1 MVKERNK
8 VSFQI
13 RKTCKLNELN
23 ISNTG
28 ERVLLSITNQRALQV
43 ESLGVLTQQHHILLQ
58 VVQAAVF
65 VAADPLLMHGERNNR
80 QQSDMQDLISWN
92 LKKEIYIY
100 IFKKTI
106 DEVIFD
112 PHLDLSEVHWFA
124 DELIILGKLF
134 ARWELDEDFAQLSAI
149 SAKTRRQVS

>member
-1 MVKERNK
+1 
-8 VSFQI
+8 
-13 RKTCKLNELN
+13 
-23 ISNTG
+23 
-28 ERVLLSITNQRALQV
+28 
-43 ESLGVLTQQHHILLQ
+43 
-58 VVQAAVF
+58 
-65 VAADPLLMHGERNNR
+65 MHGERNNR

-92 LKKEIYIY
+92 LKKKYIY
-100 IFKKTI
+100 IKKKKKKNI

-124 DELIILGKLF
+124 DELIILGQLF

>member
-1 MVKERNK
+1 
-8 VSFQI
+8 
-13 RKTCKLNELN
+13 
-23 ISNTG
+23 
-28 ERVLLSITNQRALQV
+28 
-43 ESLGVLTQQHHILLQ
+43 
-58 VVQAAVF
+58 
-65 VAADPLLMHGERNNR
+65 MHGERNNR

-92 LKKEIYIY
+92 LKKKYIYIY
-100 IFKKTI
+100 LKKPI